1 MLTNIEHSFWLGN
14 VQLALRSKRQR
25 TSDPYYRT
33 AKAVGYRSRSSYKLL
48 QLSQRYR
55 ILRAGDIIVDLG
67 AAPGGWIQV
76 SVELVGDSGFVL
88 GVDLDPIIP
97 LSVPN
102 VRTIRGDLT
111 SPSVLK
117 RVSDIIPRRADVVLS
132 DASPHV
138 SGNWSL
144 DQARQLFLAEKSL
157 EACGV
162 ILRSGGSAVLKAFQG
177 SDYAQFLNKIR
188 SAFRSVD
195 VAKPSASRRSSAEV
209 YLICRGFVGVESLV

>member
-1 MLTNIEHSFWLGN
+1 MT
-14 VQLALRSKRQR
+14 LRSKRQR
-25 TSDPYYRT
+25 ASDPYYRT

-55 ILRAGDIIVDLG
+55 TIRAGDVVVDLG
-67 AAPGGWIQV
+67 AAPGGWVQV
-76 SVELVGDSGFVL
+76 SAELIGESGFVL

-97 LSVPN
+97 LRVLN
-102 VRTIRGDLT
+102 VRTIQGDLT

-117 RVSDIIPRRADVVLS
+117 RITDILPRLADVVLS

-162 ILRSGGSAVLKAFQG
+162 ILRLGGSAVLKAFQG
-177 SDYAQFLNKIR
+177 SDYAQFLSKVR

-195 VAKPSASRRSSAEV
+195 VAKPAASRRGSAEV

>member
-1 MLTNIEHSFWLGN
+1 M
-14 VQLALRSKRQR
+14 ALRSKRHR
-25 TSDPYYRT
+25 TSDQYYRT

-55 ILRAGDIIVDLG
+55 ILRVGDIIVDLG
-67 AAPGGWIQV
+67 AAPGGWVQV
-76 SVELVGDSGFVL
+76 SAELVGDSGFVL

-97 LSVPN
+97 LRVPN
-102 VRTIRGDLT
+102 VRTIHGDLT
-111 SPSVLK
+111 SPTVLK
-117 RVSDIIPRRADVVLS
+117 RVGDILPRLADVVLS

-157 EACGV
+157 EACGR

-177 SDYAQFLNKIR
+177 SDYAQFLSKVR
-188 SAFRSVD
+188 SAFRQVD
-195 VAKPSASRRSSAEV
+195 VAKPSASRRGSAEV
-209 YLICRGFVGVESLV
+209 YVICRGFVGVEGLV